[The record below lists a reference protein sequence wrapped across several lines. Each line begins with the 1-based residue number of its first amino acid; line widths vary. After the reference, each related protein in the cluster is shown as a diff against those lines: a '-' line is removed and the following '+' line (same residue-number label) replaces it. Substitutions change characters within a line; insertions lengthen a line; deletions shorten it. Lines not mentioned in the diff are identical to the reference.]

1 MISQERTIGQDW
13 LYRKK
18 KMMMMTELVG
28 EAFLSGRE
36 MGGFILGPAPIHA
49 MGSLQCDD
57 ADMTALAHKPSR
69 QSAPRKLAT
78 PTLLQMIVAGRAKSV
93 ECNYRRRS
101 ARDRAHSPIEGS
113 HYRDQRRADLARKPD
128 DSTRS

>member
-78 PTLLQMIVAGRAKSV
+78 PTLIFCYIKHLQ
-93 ECNYRRRS
+93 RS
-101 ARDRAHSPIEGS
+101 NCAEKAF
-113 HYRDQRRADLARKPD
+113 YFLTA
-128 DSTRS
+128 